1 MKTSALWKRCKEWQ
15 VVDVLQDVEAGRQW
29 MHVHGCVYPLD
40 GMPWLDREGL
50 LTMMDIPA
58 DKWPDWVV
66 RVNPI
71 TEHMKEFLNDAGDD
85 TPARMSG
92 MSIVLHGDVLKPVYI
107 GDEEGMVLIDAGA
120 LKPLNDT
127 KKVNE
132 VYVRRIRGS
141 KLVVVKKG
149 FELIGCIM
157 RMSVTDKE
165 AAETLRDVADHIIGE
180 KKEIEARQRER
191 EGVQQSMDVY
201 KEETHEKP
209 AETEEE

>member
-1 MKTSALWKRCKEWQ
+1 MKTSALWKRCKEWP
-15 VVDVLQDVEAGRQW
+15 VVDILQDEEAGRQW
-29 MHVHGCVYPLD
+29 LHVHGCVYPLD

-50 LTMMDIPA
+50 LTMMDVPE
-58 DKWPDWVV
+58 DKWSEWVV

-71 TEHMKEFLNDAGDD
+71 TEQMKEFVSDTGDD
-85 TPARMSG
+85 VPGRMPG
-92 MSIVLHGDVLKPVYI
+92 VTIELRGDVMKPVYI
-107 GDEEGMVLIDAGA
+107 GDTEEVVLIDAGA
-120 LKPLNDT
+120 MKPLSDT

-141 KLVVVKKG
+141 NLVVVKKG

-165 AAETLRDVADHIIGE
+165 AAETLQDVARHILGE

-191 EGVQQSMDVY
+191 EGEQMRMGD
-201 KEETHEKP
+201 E
-209 AETEEE
+209 A

>member
-15 VVDVLQDVEAGRQW
+15 VVDILQDKDAERQW
-29 MHVHGCVYPLD
+29 LHVHGCVYPLD
-40 GMPWLDREGL
+40 GMPWLDREAL
-50 LTMMDIPA
+50 LTMMDVPE

-71 TEHMKEFLNDAGDD
+71 TEQMKEFVSDAGDD
-85 TPARMSG
+85 LPGRMQA
-92 MSIVLHGDVLKPVYI
+92 MTIELRGDVMKPVYI
-107 GDEEGMVLIDAGA
+107 GDTEEMVLIDAGA

-132 VYVRRIRGS
+132 VYIRRIRGNN
-141 KLVVVKKG
+141 LVVVKKG

-165 AAETLRDVADHIIGE
+165 TAETLQDVASHIIGE
-180 KKEIEARQRER
+180 KKEIEKRQRER
-191 EGVQQSMDVY
+191 EGEQMKMED
-201 KEETHEKP
+201 E
-209 AETEEE
+209 A